1 MSDEHPIVVLSI
13 AFENTQEVIGV
24 FGPYESEFEA
34 GKHVG
39 IFRDPEM
46 LKRRK
51 RVAHDLHQ
59 PVPAGGSF
67 GLHGAG
73 GGTVGRVDTEP
84 LVLGFAQAPETSGW
98 ASVVSLERPSGIK
111 TTLC

>member
-34 GKHVG
+34 GEHVG
-39 IFRDPEM
+39 ISRDPEM

-51 RVAHDLHQ
+51 RVHTISISQFPLEDPSA
-59 PVPAGGSF
+59 F
-67 GLHGAG
+67 
-73 GGTVGRVDTEP
+73 TERVEELLDE
-84 LVLGFAQAPETSGW
+84 
-98 ASVVSLERPSGIK
+98 
-111 TTLC
+111 